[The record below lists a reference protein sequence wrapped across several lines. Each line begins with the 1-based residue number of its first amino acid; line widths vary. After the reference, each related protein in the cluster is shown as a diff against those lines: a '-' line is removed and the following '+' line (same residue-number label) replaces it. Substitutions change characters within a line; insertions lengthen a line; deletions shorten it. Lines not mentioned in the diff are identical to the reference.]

1 MRLNMESK
9 NIIRNNTDRFN
20 GFAEHYD
27 KYRPVPP
34 YIIVEILMNYLGKA
48 PSLIVDLGC
57 GTGLSTFI
65 WQNCSKKVVGIDPN
79 KDMIREAI
87 IKCNENKNFNNVTFQ
102 MGYGNDTGLE
112 TNSVDI
118 VTSSSSFHWMEPEST
133 LKEVQRILVD
143 NGVFAIYYADS
154 PSGIDWI
161 VEKTY
166 SELLYRIYTTL
177 DNSREDKDRV
187 KLWSIN
193 DYIDN
198 MKKSGE
204 FSFMKEIVV
213 HSKVEMNS
221 DKYLGLFFSQGAV
234 QDVIKLNIE
243 SINSE
248 INHFTHLVNER
259 FNGRTVQAAYGY
271 RVRLGIKK

>member
-1 MRLNMESK
+1 MESK
-9 NIIRNNTDRFN
+9 NIVINNTDRFN

-34 YIIVEILMNYLGKA
+34 NIIVEILMNYLGKA
-48 PSLIVDLGC
+48 PSLIADLGC

-65 WQNCSKKVVGIDPN
+65 WQNYSKKVAGIDPN
-79 KDMIREAI
+79 KDMLREAI
-87 IKCNENKNFNNVTFQ
+87 IKCDEYKNINNVTFQ

-118 VTSSSSFHWMEPEST
+118 VTCSSSFHWMEPEST
-133 LKEVQRILVD
+133 LKEVKRILVD
-143 NGVFAIYYADS
+143 NGVLAIYYADP

-161 VEKTY
+161 VEKAY

-177 DNSREDKDRV
+177 DNNCEDKDRV

-204 FSFMKEIVV
+204 FSFLKEIVV

-243 SINSE
+243 SVNREINS
-248 INHFTHLVNER
+248 FTNLVNER
-259 FNGRTVQAAYGY
+259 FNGRIIQAAYGY
-271 RVRLGIKK
+271 RVRIAIKK